1 MAAQNEQRPERIKT
15 TPYLEGDVL
24 SSDSGPLL
32 SVFALQEIMQK
43 VRQVQADY
51 MTATREVDFTVPD
64 VQKILDDI
72 KALAAE
78 QVYKIVKVPS
88 ISFRHIVMQSRD
100 RVLRVDTYYEE
111 MSQVGDVITED
122 EPEKF
127 YSTIIKKVRF
137 IRGKGSFIL
146 HDIPTRDHRGME
158 VAEPEVLGVEFKN
171 VLPVLTAEHRA
182 MIQNALDG
190 SIIENGNVATRDV
203 DVFIGACSEPIY
215 RIYNRLQGYIEA
227 VQLQELRNSIG
238 WLERL
243 GQRKRITYSQEVLTD
258 FRRQDTI
265 WVLALQL
272 PVNPQVVWDVPRS
285 SIANLIMNIATCL
298 PTGEYIAPNP
308 RISSITLTQRITTTG
323 PFAILTGSTP
333 TAQQLNDVRKI
344 YLALMFPGQIILD
357 LKIDPGER
365 MDPAVRMVAGVVG
378 HLLFTAGGRFT
389 NLTQNMARQLDIA
402 LNDYLLYM
410 YNTRVQVNYG
420 PTGEPLDFQIGRNQ
434 YDCNVFRADFATG
447 TGYNGWATIDV
458 EYRDPAPYVHAQRY
472 IRYCGIDSRELI
484 NPTTYGIG
492 MTYHCYNEMLRM
504 LVAAGKDSEAA
515 YFRSMLPFHMVRFA
529 RINQIINEDLHSVF
543 SLPDDMFNALL
554 PDLIAGAHQNADPV
568 VLDVSWI
575 SLWFAF
581 NRSFEPTH
589 RNEMLEIAPLIESV
603 YASELS
609 VMKVDMRHLSLMQRR
624 FPDVLIQARPSHFW
638 KAVLNDSPEAVKAVM
653 NLSHSHNF
661 INIRD
666 MMRWV
671 LLPSLQPSLKLVL
684 EEEAWAAANDFED
697 LMLTDQVYMHRDML
711 PEPRLDDIE
720 RFRQEGFYY
729 TNMLEAPPEIDRV
742 VQYTYEIARLQANMG
757 QFRAALRRIMD
768 DDDWVRFGGVLRT
781 VRVKFFD
788 ARPPDDI
795 LQGLPFSYDTNEK
808 GGLSYATIKY
818 ATETTIFYLIYNV
831 EFSNTPD
838 SLVLINPTYTMT
850 KVFINKRIV
859 ERVRVGQI
867 LAVLNRRF
875 VAYKGKMRI
884 MDITQSLKMGTKL
897 AAPTV

>member
-1 MAAQNEQRPERIKT
+1 MAARNEQRAEDVRT
-15 TPYLEGDVL
+15 TPYLDGDVL
-24 SSDSGPLL
+24 SNDSGPLL

-51 MTATREVDFTVPD
+51 VAATREADFTIPD
-64 VQKILDDI
+64 VQKILDDV

-78 QVYKIVKVPS
+78 QVYGIVRKPGT
-88 ISFRHIVMQSRD
+88 SFRHIVMQSRD
-100 RVLRVDTYYEE
+100 RVLRVNTYYEE
-111 MSQVGDVITED
+111 MSQVGDVISEG
-122 EPEKF
+122 EPETF
-127 YSTIIKKVRF
+127 YTTIIKKVRY

-146 HDIPTRDHRGME
+146 HDIPTRDHRGTE
-158 VAEPEVLGVEFKN
+158 VVESEVLGVEFKN

-182 MIQNALDG
+182 MIQNVLDG
-190 SIIENGNVATRDV
+190 SVVENGNVATRDV
-203 DVFIGACSEPIY
+203 DVFFGACSEPIY
-215 RIYNRLQGYIEA
+215 RVYNRLQGYIEA

-243 GQRKRITYSQEVLTD
+243 GQRKRIVYSQEVLTD

-272 PVNPQVVWDVPRS
+272 PVNPQVIWDVPRS
-285 SIANLIMNIATCL
+285 FIANLVMNIATCL

-333 TAQQLNDVRKI
+333 TAQQLNDVRKV
-344 YLALMFPGQIILD
+344 YLALMFPGQILLD
-357 LKIDPGER
+357 LKIDSSER

-389 NLTQNMARQLDIA
+389 NITANMARQLDIA

-410 YNTRVQVNYG
+410 YNTRIHVIYG

-434 YDCNVFRADFATG
+434 YDCNAFRTNFATG
-447 TGYNGWATIDV
+447 TGYNGWAIVDV
-458 EYRDPAPYVHAQRY
+458 EFRDPAPYAHVQRY
-472 IRYCGIDSRELI
+472 IRYCGIDSRGLI

-504 LVAAGKDSEAA
+504 LVAAGKDAEAA
-515 YFRSMLPFHMVRFA
+515 FFRSMLPFHMVRFA
-529 RINQIINEDLHSVF
+529 RINQIINEDLHSAF
-543 SLPDDMFNALL
+543 TLPDDLFNALL
-554 PDLIAGAHQNADPV
+554 PEMVAGVHRDVDPII
-568 VLDVSWI
+568 LDVSWI

-589 RNEMLEIAPLIESV
+589 RNDALEVAPLIESV

-609 VMKVDMRHLSLMQRR
+609 VMKADMRHLSLMQRR
-624 FPDVLIQARPSHFW
+624 FPDVLIQAKPSHFW
-638 KAVLNDSPEAVKAVM
+638 KAVLNNSPGAVKAVM
-653 NLSHSHNF
+653 DLSHSHSF

-666 MMRWV
+666 IMRWTQ
-671 LLPSLQPSLKLVL
+671 LPALQPSLKLAL

-711 PEPRLDDIE
+711 PEPRLDDVE

-729 TNMLEAPPEIDRV
+729 TNMLDAPPGMDRV

-757 QFRAALRRIMD
+757 QFRAALRRVMD
-768 DDDWVRFGGVLRT
+768 DDGWVRFGGVLRT
-781 VRVKFFD
+781 VRIKFFD
-788 ARPPDDI
+788 ARPSDDI
-795 LQGLPFSYDTNEK
+795 LQELPFIYNTNEK

-818 ATETTIFYLIYNV
+818 ATETTIYYLIYNV

-867 LAVLNRRF
+867 LAVLNKRF

-884 MDITQSLKMGTKL
+884 MDITQSLKVGAKL
-897 AAPTV
+897 AAPTA

>member
-1 MAAQNEQRPERIKT
+1 MAARDERKTENVKT
-15 TPYLEGDVL
+15 TPYLDGDVL

-51 MTATREVDFTVPD
+51 LAATREADFTVPD
-64 VQKILDDI
+64 VQKVLDDI

-78 QVYKIVKVPS
+78 RIYVIIKKPCV
-88 ISFRHIVMQSRD
+88 SFRHIVMQSHD
-100 RVLRVDTYYEE
+100 RVLRVSTYYEE
-111 MSQVGDVITED
+111 MSRVGDVINEND
-122 EPEKF
+122 PETF
-127 YSTIIKKVRF
+127 YNTIIKKVRF
-137 IRGKGSFIL
+137 IRTRGSFIL

-158 VAEPEVLGVEFKN
+158 VVDPEALGIEFKN

-182 MIQNALDG
+182 MIQNILDG
-190 SIIENGNVATRDV
+190 IVVENGNVATRDV
-203 DVFIGACSEPIY
+203 DVYFGACTEPVY
-215 RIYNRLQGYIEA
+215 RIYSKLQGYIEA
-227 VQLQELRNSIG
+227 VQLQELRNSIE

-243 GQRKRITYSQEVLTD
+243 GRRKRIIYSHEMLTD
-258 FRRQDTI
+258 YRRQDTI

-272 PVNPQVVWDVPRS
+272 PINPQVIWDVPRS
-285 SIANLIMNIATCL
+285 AVANLIMNIATCL

-344 YLALMFPGQIILD
+344 YLALMFPGQILLD
-357 LKIDPGER
+357 LKVDSSER

-389 NLTQNMARQLDIA
+389 NITANMARQLDIA
-402 LNDYLLYM
+402 LADYLLYM
-410 YNTRVQVNYG
+410 YNTRIQVIHG

-434 YDCNVFRADFATG
+434 YDCNVFRTNFATG
-447 TGYNGWATIDV
+447 TGYNGWAIADV
-458 EYRDPAPYVHAQRY
+458 EFREPAPYVHAQRY

-504 LVAAGKDSEAA
+504 LVAAGKDAEAA
-515 YFRSMLPFHMVRFA
+515 FFRSMLPFHMVRFA
-529 RINQIINEDLHSVF
+529 RINQIINEDLHSAF
-543 SLPDDMFNALL
+543 TLPDDLFDALL
-554 PDLIAGAHQNADPV
+554 PELVAGVHRDVDPV

-589 RNEMLEIAPLIESV
+589 RNDSLEVAPLIESV

-624 FPDVLIQARPSHFW
+624 FPDVLIQAKPSHFW
-638 KAVLNDSPEAVKAVM
+638 KAVLNDSSEAVKAIM

-671 LLPSLQPSLKLVL
+671 HMPALQPSLKLTL

-697 LMLTDQVYMHRDML
+697 LMLTDQVFMHRDML

-729 TNMLEAPPEIDRV
+729 TNMLDASPEIGRV

-768 DDDWVRFGGVLRT
+768 DGGWVRFGGVLRT
-781 VRVKFFD
+781 VRVKFYD

-795 LQGLPFSYDTNEK
+795 LQGLPFTYSTNDS

-818 ATETTIFYLIYNV
+818 ANETTIFYLIYNV

-859 ERVRVGQI
+859 ERVRVSQI
-867 LAVLNRRF
+867 LAVLNKRF

-897 AAPTV
+897 AAPIA